1 MVSAR
6 SDRSSSNG
14 RPRVADVM
22 ERDFV
27 SVRPDERL
35 DLAEDVMRLGRI
47 RHMPVIDRGRLVGI
61 VTQRDLL
68 EASLSTSLD
77 FEAVERRRFMESVTV
92 DEAMTLEPVVVA
104 PSAPLREAASL
115 MIERKI
121 GCLPVVGDDGRVLG
135 IITETDLIASA
146 YADPPKP
153 PEPPEQKSAEEETA
167 CSRAKSASAS

>member
-1 MVSAR
+1 MAGAR
-6 SDRSSSNG
+6 SSRTANG

-35 DLAEDVMRLGRI
+35 DLVEDVMRLGRI

-68 EASLSTSLD
+68 SASLSKSLD
-77 FEAVERRRFMESVTV
+77 FEAAERRRFMESVTV
-92 DEAMTLEPVVVA
+92 DEVMTLEPEVIG
-104 PSAPLREAASL
+104 PEAPLRDAAVR

-121 GCLPVVGDDGRVLG
+121 GCLPVVDGEERVIG

-146 YADPPKP
+146 YS
-153 PEPPEQKSAEEETA
+153 EPPPAAASGEESARTEEAE

>member
-1 MVSAR
+1 MSAR
-6 SDRSSSNG
+6 SQASSNG
-14 RPRVADVM
+14 RPCVGDVM

-27 SVRPDERL
+27 SVRPEERL
-35 DLAEDVMRLGRI
+35 DLVEDVMRLGRI

-68 EASLSTSLD
+68 AASLSNSLD
-77 FEAVERRRFMESVTV
+77 FENAERRRFMESVTV
-92 DEAMTLEPVVVA
+92 DEAMSLDPEVIGPE
-104 PSAPLREAASL
+104 APLREAAAR

-121 GCLPVVGDDGRVLG
+121 GCLPVVDHEQRVVG

-146 YADPPKP
+146 YA
-153 PEPPEQKSAEEETA
+153 EPPPTEPSEPESPHQEEAA

>member
-6 SDRSSSNG
+6 SDRPTAG
-14 RPRVADVM
+14 RPRVGDVM

-27 SVRPDERL
+27 SVRPEERL
-35 DLAEDVMRLGRI
+35 DLVEDVMRLGRI

-68 EASLSTSLD
+68 SASLSNSLD

-92 DEAMTLEPVVVA
+92 DEVMTLEPEVIG
-104 PSAPLREAASL
+104 PDAPLRDAAAQ
-115 MIERKI
+115 MIDRKI
-121 GCLPVVGDDGRVLG
+121 GCLPVLDDERRVVG

-146 YADPPKP
+146 YA
-153 PEPPEQKSAEEETA
+153 EPPPPAELDSTPEEEETA
-167 CSRAKSASAS
+167 CSRAKSANAS